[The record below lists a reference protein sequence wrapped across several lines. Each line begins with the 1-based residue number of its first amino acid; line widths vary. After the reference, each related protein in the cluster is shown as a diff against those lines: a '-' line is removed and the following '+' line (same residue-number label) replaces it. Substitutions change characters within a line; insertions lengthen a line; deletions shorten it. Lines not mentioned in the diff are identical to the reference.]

1 MDERM
6 SVLFVTACSLTKAA
20 GGTAVF
26 DRTAT
31 VGSTAPREADRLMAR
46 RDQVRELVKSGD
58 SVWQQVPLRD
68 LNYNRKLVKGIEFGG
83 RKNSDYLPAI
93 ERYQGRFFQALG
105 DAGKARCR
113 SKDNML
119 VISALYGLLR
129 TSEPIQLY
137 SCPLFDEVA
146 AIWTRD
152 GLLTD
157 ILRRHIARNHI
168 LRVFD
173 LTAMSAYRR
182 LVDWDRLAKDGTDIL
197 HCFDSMSAGESALT
211 SFGRLC
217 RHLVS
222 LTDDE
227 LIALE
232 PEHSSEALESC
243 RLQRSMEPPPDYP
256 AETWSA
262 DKAAEVLGGGN
273 ETPGGDSSDAGSW
286 KFTVSPRFPR
296 QAKSDFDNVVRAM
309 MEICQAPMTPR
320 DDTVKRLSGNAGQL
334 WRYRLGDCRLVYR
347 PERARR
353 VVHFKR
359 FGPRG
364 DVYKGL

>member
-1 MDERM
+1 M

-20 GGTAVF
+20 GGAGVF
-26 DRTAT
+26 DGTAT
-31 VGSTAPREADRLMAR
+31 IASTAPREADRLMAR
-46 RDQVRELVKSGD
+46 RDQVRELVKSGEA
-58 SVWQQVPLRD
+58 VWQEVPLRD
-68 LNYNRKLVKGIEFGG
+68 LDYNRRLAKGFEFGG
-83 RKNSDYLPAI
+83 RKNADYLPAV

-105 DAGKARCR
+105 DAGRARCR

-119 VISALYGLLR
+119 VISGLYGLLR

-146 AIWTRD
+146 AIWARD

-182 LVDWDRLAKDGTDIL
+182 LIDWDRLAADGADVL
-197 HCFDSMSAGESALT
+197 HCFDSMAAGESALT

-217 RHLVS
+217 RRLVL

-232 PEHSSEALESC
+232 PERPSEVLETC
-243 RLQRSMEPPPDYP
+243 CLQRSMEPPRGYP
-256 AETWSA
+256 AEAWSA
-262 DKAAEVLGGGN
+262 DKAAKVLGGGY
-273 ETPGGDSSDAGSW
+273 ETPGGDGSDAGSW
-286 KFTVSPRFPR
+286 RFTVSSRFPG
-296 QAKSDFDNVVRAM
+296 QAKSDFENVVEAM
-309 MEICQAPMTPR
+309 MKICRAPMTPHG
-320 DDTVKRLSGNAGQL
+320 DTVKRLSGYGDRL
-334 WRYRLGDCRLVYR
+334 WRYRLGDCRLVYE

-353 VVHFKR
+353 VVRFLR